1 MADIDQ
7 SVEYPSLDAGR
18 EPGTERLLS
27 ANFFFATLANFFNSF
42 GSQMMNTTLP
52 VYVLSIGGN
61 KAQAGLVGAALP
73 MTALLLRPLMGWV
86 TDAWR
91 RRPVALIGSS
101 CYGLASIVYALSHSI
116 GTILLGR
123 VFHGVGISSYTTAAY
138 AYIVDI
144 APIKRRAEAI
154 GLFAVTTSFGLI
166 VGPAVGFYVVSLFGF
181 HRLFN
186 FATSLAVIT
195 CVVSLLAREKRRPRD
210 SQRRAWSPRTGIL
223 AISALPIAWTS
234 LCLGLATG
242 SVNNFIA
249 IFASS
254 RGIDNPGLYFTVQA
268 ITLLISRAFSGRL
281 ADRRG
286 RGAAIIPGAIAM
298 SMALVTLPLA
308 HDLPHF
314 LISAALFGLGF
325 GTAQP
330 ATMAHLVDQVH
341 TEQQGLGVSTFFMGY
356 DVGISLGS
364 VAFGVVSEAWGFG
377 VMWPL
382 AAGCTLLGLL
392 GLLKAGHRRVSMPQ

>member
-1 MADIDQ
+1 M
-7 SVEYPSLDAGR
+7 
-18 EPGTERLLS
+18 
-27 ANFFFATLANFFNSF
+27 
-42 GSQMMNTTLP
+42 
-52 VYVLSIGGN
+52 
-61 KAQAGLVGAALP
+61 
-73 MTALLLRPLMGWV
+73 
-86 TDAWR
+86 
-91 RRPVALIGSS
+91 
-101 CYGLASIVYALSHSI
+101 
-116 GTILLGR
+116 
-123 VFHGVGISSYTTAAY
+123 
-138 AYIVDI
+138 
-144 APIKRRAEAI
+144 
-154 GLFAVTTSFGLI
+154 
-166 VGPAVGFYVVSLFGF
+166 
-181 HRLFN
+181 
-186 FATSLAVIT
+186 
-195 CVVSLLAREKRRPRD
+195 
-210 SQRRAWSPRTGIL
+210 

-249 IFASS
+249 IYASS
-254 RGIDNPGLYFTVQA
+254 RGIDNPGLYFTVEA

-298 SMALVTLPLA
+298 SIALATLPLA

-330 ATMAHLVDQVH
+330 ATMALLVDQVP

-382 AAGCTLLGLL
+382 AAGCTLLGLM
-392 GLLKAGHRRVSMPQ
+392 GLLKARRSRVSMTQ